1 MEYGSETLA
10 SLVKLFARMPGIGRK
25 TAQRLALHLL
35 RAEAADVERLGSL
48 ILKLKETVRFCR
60 SCRGITESEECA
72 ICKDLTRNR
81 ELICVVEEP
90 QDVLVLENTRQ
101 FNGLYHVLHGVLS
114 PIDGIGPDDLN
125 LGQFEERV
133 RANKIK
139 EVVVATNST
148 VEGETTALYIARLL
162 ESLDC
167 TVTRLA
173 RGLPMGGTLEFADDV
188 TLARALER
196 REKL

>member
-10 SLVKLFARMPGIGRK
+10 SLIKLFARMPGIGRK

-35 RAEAADVERLGSL
+35 RADAADVERLGGL
-48 ILKLKETVRFCR
+48 ILKLKDTVRFCSVCR
-60 SCRGITESEECA
+60 SITESDECA
-72 ICKDLTRNR
+72 ICTDLTRNR

-90 QDVLVLENTRQ
+90 QDVLVLEKIGQ

-114 PIDGIGPDDLN
+114 PIDGVGPDDLN
-125 LGQFEERV
+125 LEQFEQRV

-173 RGLPMGGTLEFADDV
+173 RGLPMGGTLEFADEV
-188 TLARALER
+188 TLTRALER